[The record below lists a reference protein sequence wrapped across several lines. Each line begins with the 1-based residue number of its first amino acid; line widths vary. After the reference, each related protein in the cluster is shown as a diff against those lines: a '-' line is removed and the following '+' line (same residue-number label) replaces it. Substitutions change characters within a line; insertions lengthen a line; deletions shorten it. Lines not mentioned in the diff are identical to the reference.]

1 MEPIARWHYDLRSAY
16 KRVSLCLNTLGR
28 RCTSMKHDGCGMADI
43 STIERLPDESAK
55 AYQARI
61 EYVTMGP
68 ERSTAK
74 VGQRLGKTKD
84 LMDRWSSR
92 HDWQA
97 TARAWDNQQAA
108 ALQAHA
114 AEQYRADLA
123 DYRKRYSELGKGLWQ
138 AAAVLAA
145 RLAKEARTMDLGP
158 GALALAANAAKTAA
172 DLEALALRV
181 EHLLNNEPGHEQ
193 SL

>member
-1 MEPIARWHYDLRSAY
+1 
-16 KRVSLCLNTLGR
+16 
-28 RCTSMKHDGCGMADI
+28 MKHDGCGMADI

-123 DYRKRYSELGKGLWQ
+123 DYRKRYRELGKGLWQ
-138 AAAVLAA
+138 AAAVLTA

-158 GALALAANAAKTAA
+158 GALALAGNAAKTAA

-181 EHLLNNEPGHEQ
+181 EHVLNNEPGHEQ